1 MAGDRQNAL
10 AGDGRRR
17 VAASALGQSIRVN
30 DRPLTIIRVTPER
43 FQGTGL
49 GLNFDLWVPATAAP
63 MLLGGSRELEDR
75 GLRGYNVI
83 GRLRPDVSLV
93 QAHIVFDDLRRRA
106 PVPMI
111 SIVEATCEAA
121 MALQLARVGLF
132 GTQFTM
138 QGRFYRDVFAGR
150 GIAVVV
156 PDVDDQRY
164 IHDKYMGELVN
175 GIMRPETRDE
185 LVAIAARLRDRQH
198 VEGLILG
205 GTELPLILRDAP
217 SPGIPFLDTTMIHVR
232 SIVAAMLS

>member
-1 MAGDRQNAL
+1 
-10 AGDGRRR
+10 
-17 VAASALGQSIRVN
+17 
-30 DRPLTIIRVTPER
+30 
-43 FQGTGL
+43 
-49 GLNFDLWVPATAAP
+49 
-63 MLLGGSRELEDR
+63 
-75 GLRGYNVI
+75 
-83 GRLRPDVSLV
+83 
-93 QAHIVFDDLRRRA
+93 
-106 PVPMI
+106 MI